1 VLGKK
6 MNKQQRETD
15 RLKRKINKQLRETD
29 RKRKADE

>member
-1 VLGKK
+1 